1 MNVKSSTIKTFLQD
15 LLPPAIE
22 SPVAAELGL
31 VAALEKASADSSQ
44 IRFIRVGGGQINDV
58 YRIEFPGGASLLMK
72 WHPDPP
78 PGFFAAEAEGLTA
91 IANAK
96 SLRVPAVLAVS
107 ERGLLLE
114 WLEHG
119 AGLSRRAG
127 RIDGPNGTGEAS
139 DPGKALGQGLA
150 GLHRVSADAFGFP
163 KDNYI
168 GVLPQPNGWI
178 ARWSDFYRERRLVP
192 QLDIAAQKG
201 RLNPRRRRLAE
212 RLLKRLTEWIDD
224 EAVRPS
230 LLHGDLWG
238 GNWLVTPTGPAVI
251 DPAVYYGDREMDLAM
266 ASLFGGFPQS
276 FYDAYQEAWPLP
288 PGHQQRRPLYQLYYL
303 LIHLNIFGESYGPS
317 VDRILSR
324 YGG

>member
-1 MNVKSSTIKTFLQD
+1 
-15 LLPPAIE
+15 
-22 SPVAAELGL
+22 
-31 VAALEKASADSSQ
+31 
-44 IRFIRVGGGQINDV
+44 
-58 YRIEFPGGASLLMK
+58 MK

-119 AGLSRRAG
+119 AGLSSAG
-127 RIDGPNGTGEAS
+127 HIDGPNGTGETI

-150 GLHRVSADAFGFP
+150 GLHRASAVAVGFP
-163 KDNYI
+163 KVDDI

-178 ARWSDFYRERRLVP
+178 TRWSDFYRERRLVP
-192 QLDIAAQKG
+192 QLDIAAQEG
-201 RLNPRRRRLAE
+201 RLNPRRRRLAH

-230 LLHGDLWG
+230 LLHGDLW
-238 GNWLVTPTGPAVI
+238 
-251 DPAVYYGDREMDLAM
+251 
-266 ASLFGGFPQS
+266 
-276 FYDAYQEAWPLP
+276 
-288 PGHQQRRPLYQLYYL
+288 
-303 LIHLNIFGESYGPS
+303 
-317 VDRILSR
+317 
-324 YGG
+324 